1 VSFRSR
7 LVLFFVLIVVL
18 PMAALVFVLEHVTH
32 DSRTGKAD
40 AQLAVGVRT
49 SLALFR
55 DYLGDSRIAARR
67 VAADRA
73 LDAALRSGSARRVQ
87 VEAKRA
93 ARAAGA
99 AYMGATAPSGRV
111 LATVGPRDPIAV
123 QRVSVNAADRRLGAI
138 LVSAH
143 TATAYVRAVRRL
155 TGGQTVVRRG
165 GRTLASTVDVGPASL
180 PSPGSSADL
189 TLAAGTDY
197 RARAVD
203 LGDALGGAE
212 LVLLGPPGAGTFG
225 VRPAVA
231 IGVAA
236 FFALALAFTFV
247 LMRSLGGQH
256 EEVSEKATTD
266 ALTGLANRHRFHEM
280 IAKEA
285 ERSRRF
291 ARPVSLLM
299 IDIDDFKRINDA
311 HGHLQG
317 DEVLRAFGR
326 LLSEVSREI
335 DQPARYVGEELAV
348 ILPETGPD
356 GALEAGERIRRRIE
370 ASPVTRLDGE
380 GALRV
385 TASVGTASIPE
396 VADSADELVA
406 AADAA
411 LYRAKQA
418 GKNRTEQT
426 TAKAAGT
433 AADVGTPA
441 QTAK

>member
-7 LVLFFVLIVVL
+7 LVLFFMLIVVL

-32 DSRTGKAD
+32 DSRTGLAD
-40 AQLAVGVRT
+40 ARLAAGVRT
-49 SLALFR
+49 SLALYR
-55 DYLGDSRIAARR
+55 EYLGDSRIAGRR

-73 LDAALRSGSARRVQ
+73 LDAAVGSGSRRGVQ
-87 VEAKRA
+87 VAAEGA

-99 AYMGATAPSGRV
+99 AYVKATTPSGRA

-143 TATAYVRAVRRL
+143 TATAYARAVRRL
-155 TGGQTVVRRG
+155 SGGQAVVRRG
-165 GRTLASTVDVGPASL
+165 GRTLASTADVGPASL

-189 TLAAGTDY
+189 TLAGDTDY

-203 LGDALGGAE
+203 LGDALGGSE
-212 LVLLGPPGAGTFG
+212 LVLLGPRSSGTFG

-247 LMRSLGGQH
+247 LMRSLGGHH
-256 EEVSEKATTD
+256 EEVSEQATTD
-266 ALTGLANRHRFHEM
+266 ALTGLANRRRFREL

-291 ARPVSLLM
+291 ARSVSLLM
-299 IDIDDFKRINDA
+299 IDIDDFKRINDT
-311 HGHLQG
+311 HGHPQG
-317 DEVLRAFGR
+317 DEVLRALGR

-335 DQPARYVGEELAV
+335 DEPARYGGEELAV
-348 ILPETGPD
+348 ILAETGPD
-356 GALEAGERIRRRIE
+356 GALEAGERIRRRLE
-370 ASPVTRLDGE
+370 ASPVTRLDGD
-380 GALRV
+380 GTLRV
-385 TASVGTASIPE
+385 TVSVGTASIPE
-396 VADSADELVA
+396 AADSADELVA

-411 LYRAKQA
+411 LYRAKRA
-418 GKNRTEQT
+418 GKNRTEQA

-441 QTAK
+441 RTAK